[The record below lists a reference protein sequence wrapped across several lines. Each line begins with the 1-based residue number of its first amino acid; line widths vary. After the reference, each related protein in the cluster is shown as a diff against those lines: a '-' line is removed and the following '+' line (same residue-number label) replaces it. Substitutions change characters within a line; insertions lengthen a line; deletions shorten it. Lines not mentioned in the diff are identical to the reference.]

1 MTNERE
7 FMIEIGVSFDN
18 NMLEN
23 EEKYYKTRIAEKI
36 SNEDIIR

>member
-7 FMIEIGVSFDN
+7 FMIEIGVSFDD

-23 EEKYYKTRIAEKI
+23 EEEYYNSRITEKI
-36 SNEDIIR
+36 L

>member
-7 FMIEIGVSFDN
+7 FMIEIGVSFYD

-36 SNEDIIR
+36 L